1 MNLLSSKRL
10 LYFLLLGL
18 VAVGLLAACGKK
30 EPEKLKIGLLPII
43 DSLPFYVAER
53 EGYFT
58 AENLVIEL
66 TTFTSALERDTALQ
80 TGQTDGQLA
89 DLIASGLLNK
99 ERERVKIVKTT
110 YAATPQKAMI
120 SLIAGPN
127 SGITTP
133 AQLKGKQV
141 GISENSLIDYITDE
155 LLKGA
160 GMTPRDVQKVGI
172 PAIPVRMQML
182 TQGQLDAATMP
193 DPFAA
198 LAVASGGR
206 VVADDSAQRIGLS
219 VLEFRTEVLDKQKD
233 AVKRLVRAHE
243 KAVQTIKKDP
253 EKYRALLV
261 EKARLPDAVKDT
273 FPVPGFPENAV
284 PSKADVQRAVDWM
297 VGAGLLPKAL
307 TYEQLVDA
315 SYVK

>member
-1 MNLLSSKRL
+1 MNLLSKRL
-10 LYFLLLGL
+10 VYVLLVGL

-30 EPEKLKIGLLPII
+30 EPQKLKIGLLPII
-43 DSLPFYVAER
+43 DSLPFYVAEQ
-53 EGYFT
+53 EGYFKD
-58 AENLVIEL
+58 EDLDVEL
-66 TTFTSALERDTALQ
+66 TTFSSALERDTALQ

-99 ERERVKIVKTT
+99 EKERIKIVKTT

-120 SLIAGPN
+120 SLIAGKD
-127 SGITTP
+127 SKISSP
-133 AQLKGKQV
+133 ADLKGKRV

-160 GMTPRDVQKVGI
+160 GMTAKDVQKVGI
-172 PAIPVRMQML
+172 PSIAVRMQML
-182 TQGQLDAATMP
+182 TQGQLDAATLP

-198 LAVASGGR
+198 LAVNAGGR
-206 VVADDSAQRIGLS
+206 VVMADGQQRIGLS
-219 VLEFRTEVLDKQKD
+219 VLEFRTEALDKQKD

-243 KAVQTIKKDP
+243 KALEAVNKNP

-273 FPVPGFPENAV
+273 FPVPAFPENAI
-284 PSKADVQRAVDWM
+284 PSRADVQRAVDWM

-307 TYEQLVDA
+307 TYEQLVDT

>member
-1 MNLLSSKRL
+1 MNLTSTKRL
-10 LYFLLLGL
+10 VYVLVVGL

-30 EPEKLKIGLLPII
+30 EPQKLKIGLLPII
-43 DSLPFYVAER
+43 DSLPFYVAEQ
-53 EGYFT
+53 EGYFV
-58 AENLVIEL
+58 AENLVVEL
-66 TTFTSALERDTALQ
+66 TTFSSALERDTALQ

-99 ERERVKIVKTT
+99 EKERIKIVKTT

-120 SLIAGPN
+120 SLIAGKD
-127 SGITTP
+127 SKISSP
-133 AQLKGKQV
+133 ADLKGKQV

-155 LLKGA
+155 LLKGV
-160 GMTPRDVQKVGI
+160 GMTAKDVQKVGI
-172 PAIPVRMQML
+172 PSIAVRMQML
-182 TQGQLDAATMP
+182 TQGQLDAATLP

-206 VVADDSAQRIGLS
+206 VVLADGEQRIGLS
-219 VLEFRTEVLDKQKD
+219 VLEFRTEALDKQKD
-233 AVKRLVRAHE
+233 AIKRLVRAHE
-243 KAVQTIKKDP
+243 KAVATVKKDP

-273 FPVPGFPENAV
+273 FPVPAFPENAI
-284 PSKADVQRAVDWM
+284 PSRADVQRAVDWM
-297 VGAGLLPKAL
+297 VGAGLLPRAL